1 MKLPTDSDSV
11 GLIKAMRPF
20 LSERGQAA
28 VDDVLGSVNL
38 IGIYGSVS
46 DILKKRRGM
55 EGDRPLA
62 FLSSLANLD
71 LDPKI
76 VAKAVDSMMEIS
88 NKREPEAE
96 KVDVPAGS
104 AGPAGP
110 SPEDIGKML
119 QNVMAKASSDPNFA
133 ALLGSLA
140 EQGMRSNML
149 PKLMESLGSDLPP
162 PQGHNGK

>member
-1 MKLPTDSDSV
+1 MKIPTDADSV

-28 VDDVLGSVNL
+28 IDDVLGSVNL
-38 IGIYGSVS
+38 IGIYSSVS
-46 DILKKRRGM
+46 DILQKRRGV
-55 EGDRPLA
+55 EGGRPLA
-62 FLSSLANLD
+62 FLSSLANLE

-88 NKREPEAE
+88 NKREPEDE
-96 KVDVPAGS
+96 KVDVPTK
-104 AGPAGP
+104 PA
-110 SPEDIGKML
+110 SPDPEEISKML
-119 QNVMAKASSDPNFA
+119 QNIMAKASSDPNFA

-149 PKLMESLGSDLPP
+149 PKLMESLGSDLLP
-162 PQGHNGK
+162 PQGHYGK

>member
-1 MKLPTDSDSV
+1 MKIPTDSDSV

-38 IGIYGSVS
+38 MSIYGSVS
-46 DILKKRRGM
+46 DVLKRRRGM

-62 FLSSLANLD
+62 FLSNLANLE

-88 NKREPEAE
+88 NKPEPEAE
-96 KVDVPAGS
+96 KVDVPT
-104 AGPAGP
+104 GPASP
-110 SPEDIGKML
+110 SPEEISKML

-149 PKLMESLGSDLPP
+149 PKLIESLGSDLVPP
-162 PQGHNGK
+162 REHPEK

>member
-38 IGIYGSVS
+38 IGIYSSVS
-46 DILKKRRGM
+46 DVIKKRRGM

-62 FLSSLANLD
+62 FLSSLANME

-88 NKREPEAE
+88 NKREPEDE
-96 KVDVPAGS
+96 KVDVPT
-104 AGPAGP
+104 GPPGP
-110 SPEDIGKML
+110 SPEEIGGIL
-119 QNVMAKASSDPNFA
+119 QNIMAKASSDPNFA

-149 PKLMESLGSDLPP
+149 PKLMESLGSDLLP
-162 PQGHNGK
+162 PQGHHQK